1 MVGAAG
7 ATATPGCLL
16 CRSGTMRAM
25 PVAEFIERSRASGAS
40 RLIVS
45 WQEEWDVT
53 DARGYGPVRRARL
66 LAYAGGEVIA
76 VDVPG
81 DQVDRDELLGQ
92 LRASGLPIEVVR
104 HNRA

>member
-1 MVGAAG
+1 
-7 ATATPGCLL
+7 
-16 CRSGTMRAM
+16 M
-25 PVAEFIERSRASGAS
+25 PVAAFLERARTCGAS

-66 LAYAGGEVIA
+66 IAYAGGEVIA
-76 VDVPG
+76 ADIPG
-81 DQVDRDELLGQ
+81 DQVDRDELLARLQ
-92 LRASGLPIEVVR
+92 DSGLPVDVVR